1 VGHEREVKQPPRSLE
16 LSFKIQSMVAFGPFT
31 FDPANGLLRRA
42 DSEVPLPP
50 RVLGVLAYLVARPGQ
65 VVARQDLL
73 DAIWKD
79 AFVTDTSLAEAVS
92 SLRQALGDD
101 PQQPVYIQTLHRRGY
116 RFVAPLAPAPSA
128 PAPGAPSAPRAPT
141 APAPSAP
148 SAPSILGQLLPWS
161 IAAILGAILV
171 AAVWKLEYADSRPEP
186 QAARFVVNLPAGS
199 QLDAGRPAIT
209 IAPDGS
215 RLAWSACVAD
225 RCGIWTRAIDDLDA
239 AFVDGSDGGRAPFF
253 SPDARRIG
261 FFAGGTLRTISVAGG
276 TAGQIAEAD
285 DALGASWSEDGR
297 IVFSGGATRGLSVVG
312 ENGGRIEP
320 LTRPDPGDV
329 HYSPFHVPDAKA
341 VIFSIGGPASRAP
354 ARAAIL
360 HADGTQGVLT
370 DDAADARV
378 VVPGLLVFKRASQL
392 VGLAWDD
399 RLMAI
404 AGAPAPLASGVD
416 QFALAASGTLVTS
429 DAGRLL
435 VALEWAREARKRV
448 PPGVGR
454 ILR

>member
-1 VGHEREVKQPPRSLE
+1 ML
-16 LSFKIQSMVAFGPFT
+16 AFGPFT

-42 DSEVPLPP
+42 GSEVPLPP
-50 RVLGVLAYLVARPGQ
+50 RVLGVLAYLLARPGQ
-65 VVARQDLL
+65 VVARQDLI

-116 RFVAPLAPAPSA
+116 RFVAPLAPAPLVPTPGAPVPGAPAPSASA
-128 PAPGAPSAPRAPT
+128 PSAPASSALSAPSAPGAPSIAWH
-141 APAPSAP
+141 
-148 SAPSILGQLLPWS
+148 LLPWS

-171 AAVWKLEYADSRPEP
+171 AAVWKLEYADPRPEP
-186 QAARFVVNLPAGS
+186 RAARFAVDLPAGS
-199 QLDAGRPAIT
+199 RLDDGRPAIT

-225 RCGIWTRAIDDLDA
+225 RCGIWTRALDDLDA

-253 SPDARRIG
+253 APDARRIG
-261 FFAGGTLRTISVAGG
+261 FFAGGALRTISLAGG
-276 TAGQIAEAD
+276 TPVQIAEAS

-297 IVFSGGATRGLSVVG
+297 IVFSGGAARGLSVVG
-312 ENGGRIEP
+312 ENGGRIES
-320 LTRPDPGDV
+320 LTRPDQNDV
-329 HYSPFHVPDAKA
+329 HYSPFHVPGGQS

-360 HADGTQGVLT
+360 HADGTQRILT

-378 VVPGLLVFKRASQL
+378 VVRGLLVFKRASQL

-399 RLMAI
+399 RLKAI
-404 AGAPAPLASGVD
+404 AGAPAPLAADVD
-416 QFALAASGTLVTS
+416 QFALAGSGTLVTA